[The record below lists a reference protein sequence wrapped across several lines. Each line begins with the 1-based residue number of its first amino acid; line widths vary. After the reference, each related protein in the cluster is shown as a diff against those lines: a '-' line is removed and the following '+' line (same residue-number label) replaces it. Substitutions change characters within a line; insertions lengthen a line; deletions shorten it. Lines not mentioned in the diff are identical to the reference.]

1 MKYYRLNNKITA
13 PQVCLITEN
22 GEHLGNVD
30 INKAL
35 ELAQKKGLDL
45 VEIGPRANPPVVKI
59 LDFGQFKYD
68 SKKKDREQKKQSKTD
83 MTKGIRLTP
92 RIGKHDLEF
101 RKDKAKS
108 FLAGGNKVK
117 IEMILKG
124 REKAHFD
131 LAEEKLKEFINFLSE
146 ESKID
151 QQPKRQGSRLTALI
165 SPIK

>member
-13 PQVCLITEN
+13 PQVCLINEK

-30 INKAL
+30 INTAI
-35 ELAQKKGLDL
+35 EMAQKKGLDL
-45 VEIGPRANPPVVKI
+45 VEIGPKANPPVAKI

-68 SKKKDREQKKQSKTD
+68 SKKKDREQKKQSKTGLI
-83 MTKGIRLTP
+83 KGIRLTP

-101 RKDKAKS
+101 RRNKAKS
-108 FLAGGNKVK
+108 FLAEGYKVK
-117 IEMILKG
+117 IEMILRG

-131 LAEEKLKEFINFLSE
+131 LAEEKLKNFIDFLSE
-146 ESKID
+146 EAKIE
-151 QQPKRQGSRLTALI
+151 QQPKRQGARLTALI

>member
-13 PQVCLITEN
+13 PKVCLINEK
-22 GEHLGNVD
+22 GEHFGNVD

-35 ELAQKKGLDL
+35 EMAQKKGLDL
-45 VEIGPRANPPVVKI
+45 VEIGPKANPPVVKI

-68 SKKKDREQKKQSKTD
+68 SKRKDREKKKQSKTSL
-83 MTKGIRLTP
+83 TKGIRLTP

-101 RKDKAKS
+101 RRDKAKT
-108 FLAGGNKVK
+108 FIAEGYKVK
-117 IEMILKG
+117 IEMILRG

-131 LAEEKLKEFINFLSE
+131 LAEEKLREFIDFLKE
-146 ESKID
+146 EAKIE
-151 QQPKRQGSRLTALI
+151 QQPKRQGARLTALI